1 MSEPDIQVPSVY
13 RKKMNALFARVL
25 TKSHTYSPFA
35 TIKAVNHDDSRHL
48 GYDLNTYLVFSYCNH
63 VIAFGLNL

>member
-35 TIKAVNHDDSRHL
+35 TIKAANHDDSRYL
-48 GYDLNTYLVFSYCNH
+48 GYDLNTQ
-63 VIAFGLNL
+63 